1 MASVRSKLIDSIQD
15 HLGVSFENSPLIHEA
30 PMAAGAPRYATS
42 TSGTDLLSTFSNL
55 TYVVDNINPAQLGN
69 FVPDKLMATT
79 VEVIAG
85 AVFLETSWVRAA
97 LQRIADALGLAWP
110 DS

>member
-1 MASVRSKLIDSIQD
+1 MTSVRSKLIDSIQD
-15 HLGVSFENSPLIHEA
+15 HLDVLFKNSPLIPEA
-30 PMAAGAPRYATS
+30 PMAAGVYITS
-42 TSGTDLLSTFSNL
+42 ISGTDLLSTFSNL
-55 TYVVDNINPAQLGN
+55 IYIVDNINPAQLGN
-69 FVPDKLMATT
+69 FVPDKLMAIT